1 MPVGKLELNS
11 FRRLTWAWIGDYLTP
26 NHSKTADNRAI
37 VISITLKMFAVGS
50 LGTLRSNDVEATPR
64 TSKKNTFN

>member
-11 FRRLTWAWIGDYLTP
+11 LRRLIWAWIRDYLTP
-26 NHSKTADNRAI
+26 NHTKTADNRIRAI

-50 LGTLRSNDVEATPR
+50 LWTVRSNDVEATPR
-64 TSKKNTFN
+64 TSKKQ